1 MDAPVLFKDDD
12 FALTDLKRALMAAI
26 DAYLWLK
33 WLHVLSST
41 ILFGTGIGTA
51 FQMWFAHRRGEP
63 AAIAVVARNVVLA
76 DWLFTL
82 PADIVQPLTGF
93 SLILQAGT
101 RVPSP
106 PGLSQPTFSTCW
118 PLPAGCR
125 WSSSR
130 SAYASWRRD
139 AVRLGTPLPAEY
151 HSAMRLW
158 LALGWP
164 AFLALVVIFLLMI
177 GKPDLW

>member
-1 MDAPVLFKDDD
+1 ML
-12 FALTDLKRALMAAI
+12 AI
-26 DAYLWLK
+26 DAYLWVK

-63 AAIAVVARNVVLA
+63 AAIAVVAHNVVLA

-82 PADIVQPLTGF
+82 PAGIVQPVTGF
-93 SLILQAGT
+93 VLMLQAGFDPFAAWLVMT
-101 RVPSP
+101 YVLYLLAFACWVPVVV
-106 PGLSQPTFSTCW
+106 LQIHV
-118 PLPAGCR
+118 
-125 WSSSR
+125 
-130 SAYASWRRD
+130 RD
-139 AVRLGTPLPAEY
+139 LAADAIRLGTPLPAEY

-158 LALGWP
+158 SALGWP

>member
-1 MDAPVLFKDDD
+1 ML
-12 FALTDLKRALMAAI
+12 AI
-26 DAYLWLK
+26 DAYLWVK

-82 PADIVQPLTGF
+82 PAGIVQPVTGF
-93 SLILQAGT
+93 VLMLQAGFDPFAAWLVMT
-101 RVPSP
+101 YVLYLLAFACWVPVVV
-106 PGLSQPTFSTCW
+106 LQIHV
-118 PLPAGCR
+118 
-125 WSSSR
+125 
-130 SAYASWRRD
+130 RD
-139 AVRLGTPLPAEY
+139 LAADAIRLGTPLPAEY

-158 LALGWP
+158 SALGWP

>member
-1 MDAPVLFKDDD
+1 
-12 FALTDLKRALMAAI
+12 MAGI

-33 WLHVLSST
+33 WVHVLSST
-41 ILFGTGIGTA
+41 ILFGTGMGTA

-63 AAIAVVARNVVLA
+63 AAIAVVARNVALA

-82 PADIVQPLTGF
+82 PAGIIRPVSGF
-93 SLILQAGT
+93 ALMLQAGFDPFACWLVVT
-101 RVPSP
+101 YVLYLVAFACWVPVVVLQIRVRE
-106 PGLSQPTFSTCW
+106 L
-118 PLPAGCR
+118 A
-125 WSSSR
+125 
-130 SAYASWRRD
+130 AD
-139 AVRLGTPLPAEY
+139 AVRLRLPLPAEY

-177 GKPDLW
+177 GKPNLW

>member
-1 MDAPVLFKDDD
+1 MVG
-12 FALTDLKRALMAAI
+12 I

-51 FQMWFAHRRGEP
+51 FQMWFVHRRGEP

-82 PADIVQPLTGF
+82 PAGIVQPITGF
-93 SLILQAGT
+93 VLIVQAGLDPFAPWLVAT
-101 RVPSP
+101 YVLYLLAFACWVPVVVLQVRVRE
-106 PGLSQPTFSTCW
+106 L
-118 PLPAGCR
+118 A
-125 WSSSR
+125 
-130 SAYASWRRD
+130 AD
-139 AVRLGTPLPAEY
+139 AVRLGLPLPAEC

-158 LALGWP
+158 FALGWP
-164 AFLALVVIFLLMI
+164 AFLALAVVFLLMI